1 MRTSTL
7 KTRQNDLEDL
17 SAVYKGHRELFFED
31 EKDKKENILQ
41 LSNENHLRV
50 SQEEDEKNK
59 LYLSYEPEIQP
70 RDMIETSEYLVEIG
84 IKDEMQ
90 KIELYK
96 KSDSEKSGR
105 QFERLNVENP
115 INKVVD

>member
-1 MRTSTL
+1 
-7 KTRQNDLEDL
+7 L

-41 LSNENHLRV
+41 LSSDHHLKISDDETMEYNER
-50 SQEEDEKNK
+50 NK
-59 LYLSYEPEIQP
+59 QYLSYEPEIQP
-70 RDMIETSEYLVEIG
+70 RDIIETREYLVEIG

-96 KSDSEKSGR
+96 KSNFENNDRK
-105 QFERLNVENP
+105 FERLNVENP
-115 INKVVD
+115 INKVSSVVTPR